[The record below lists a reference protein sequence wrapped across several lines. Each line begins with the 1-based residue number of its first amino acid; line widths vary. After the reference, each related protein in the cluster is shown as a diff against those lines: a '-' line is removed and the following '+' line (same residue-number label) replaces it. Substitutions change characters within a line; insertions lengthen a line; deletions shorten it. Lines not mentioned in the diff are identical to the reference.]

1 MTRSA
6 YTNYFVS
13 LFNAVIQ
20 ARRIDESPLSFSE
33 RINEAIQ
40 PYLREEYQRP
50 LPPLHE
56 V

>member
-1 MTRSA
+1 MSTP
-6 YTNYFVS
+6 YTSYFTS
-13 LFNAVIQ
+13 LFNAVLK
-20 ARRIDESPLSFSE
+20 ARKIDEAPLAFTE